1 MSAIKRAM
9 LRLGLRTCENHRDCV
24 LLGDTADYYVN
35 RNTDL
40 LNLVRREMACLASR
54 DGPINYSSG

>member
-1 MSAIKRAM
+1 M
-9 LRLGLRTCENHRDCV
+9 LRLGENHRDCV

-54 DGPINYSSG
+54 DGHINYSSA